1 MAIRVVLMSD
11 IHGNLPALQAVRGSL
26 PEHDAVFVAGDLCL
40 EGPCPAAVVDL
51 VAEQGW
57 IAVMGNTDRDIL
69 DPASDAGKRKGELVA
84 WTRDQLGSER
94 LAWLDALPFSR
105 RFDSDGD
112 DLLVVHANSI
122 NMNEHLYPDMTPEQL
137 QPYIDA
143 ADATIMAF
151 GHLHIP
157 YVRPVEN
164 LLLIDVSSVGHPKDH
179 DLRAAYSMI
188 TWDGAT
194 RSVQQVR
201 VPYHVEETVRLMR
214 ESGMPQASREIDS
227 LLKASYREGTEA
239 VPYKED
245 RHHGKEGQEG

>member
-1 MAIRVVLMSD
+1 MAIRVVVMSD
-11 IHGNLPALQAVRGSL
+11 IHGNGPALHAVHDSL

-51 VAEQGW
+51 IATQGW

-69 DPASDAGKRKGELVA
+69 DPPPDAGSRKGELVA
-84 WTRDQLGSER
+84 WTREQLGTER
-94 LAWLDALPFSR
+94 LAWLSALPFSR
-105 RFDSDGD
+105 RFRSDGD
-112 DLLVVHANSI
+112 ELLVVHANPL
-122 NMNEHLYPDMTPEQL
+122 NMNEQLYPDMTASQL

-179 DLRAAYSMI
+179 DLRAAYTVI

-201 VPYHVEETVRLMR
+201 VPYDVEETVRLMR
-214 ESGMPQASREIDS
+214 ESGMPHPRKEIDS
-227 LLKASYREGTEA
+227 LLKASY
-239 VPYKED
+239 
-245 RHHGKEGQEG
+245 

>member
-1 MAIRVVLMSD
+1 MAIRVVVMSD
-11 IHGNLPALQAVRGSL
+11 IHGNLPALHAVRDSL
-26 PEHDAVFVAGDLCL
+26 PAHDAVFVAGDLCL

-51 VAEQGW
+51 ITQQSW

-69 DPASDAGKRKGELVA
+69 DLPPDSGTRKSELVT
-84 WTRDQLGSER
+84 WTREQLGPER
-94 LAWLDALPFSR
+94 LDWLSALPFSR

-112 DLLVVHANSI
+112 ELLVVHANPL
-122 NMNEHLYPDMTPEQL
+122 NMHDQLYPDMTAGQL
-137 QPYIDA
+137 EPYINA

-179 DLRAAYSMI
+179 DLRAAYTVI

-194 RSVQQVR
+194 RSVEQVR
-201 VPYHVEETVRLMR
+201 VPYDVEETVRLMR
-214 ESGMPQASREIDS
+214 ESGMRRPGKEIDS
-227 LLKASYREGTEA
+227 LLKASY
-239 VPYKED
+239 
-245 RHHGKEGQEG
+245 